1 MSQAP
6 SLQALVELAH
16 QYWPANLVSSDDIR
30 YVTSGEIQRQTA
42 LREAALKDSSQW
54 NALLEQL
61 GQTLPGCE
69 PWELPYLLHEPCRY
83 VRISVPGQGLTKG
96 AGELTELAAMVS
108 VLAPV
113 YALFGSRQRYE
124 DERMVWNEL
133 YFPPLPA
140 EFQPR
145 EATLARL
152 IEAQLGCTRL
162 ANDVLFTPVPDLK
175 VQHLRLGE
183 ARLIDCLF
191 STNRW

>member
-6 SLQALVELAH
+6 SLQALVERVH
-16 QYWPANLVSSDDIR
+16 HYWPANLASSDDTR
-30 YVTSGEIQRQTA
+30 YVMSEEILRQGA
-42 LREAALKDSSQW
+42 LREAALKDSSRW

-61 GQTLPGCE
+61 EQALPEGE

-83 VRISVPGQGLTKG
+83 VRVSVPAPGLTKG
-96 AGELTELAAMVS
+96 AGELRELAGMVS

-113 YALFGSRQRYE
+113 YAIFGSRQRYE

-133 YFPPLPA
+133 YFPPLPP
-140 EFQPR
+140 EFHPH

-162 ANDVLFTPVPDLK
+162 SNDVLFTPVPDLK

-183 ARLIDCLF
+183 AKLIDCLF
-191 STNRW
+191 SASRW